1 MTSTSNSAGE
11 SSKIKEPCSK
21 RWRWRFKDMKIGT
34 YLLIVEHAWRDER
47 PIIYNQHTLSPER
60 ECPEKITS
68 GSTNPPAPQISG
80 GESHVSCMSFITYI
94 FPQSHMWQN
103 MSSYHL
109 LILRWTHVFKSDV
122 FVGCKI
128 VFSCFVCY
136 VSVTFFAVFYSVIC
150 HKPKRD
156 LASLH
161 ILLALQNANQMYVIS
176 WTRQVWY
183 WCWRELTRWRRQI
196 QTSSLTYILGF
207 MILYI
212 KTNKMVYML
221 MLIIK
226 KGMAGS
232 NCKSRLHIL
241 CKYKRNIYD
250 WGGTV
255 NDFFWCKRLF

>member
-1 MTSTSNSAGE
+1 M
-11 SSKIKEPCSK
+11 
-21 RWRWRFKDMKIGT
+21 D
-34 YLLIVEHAWRDER
+34 
-47 PIIYNQHTLSPER
+47 
-60 ECPEKITS
+60 
-68 GSTNPPAPQISG
+68 
-80 GESHVSCMSFITYI
+80 
-94 FPQSHMWQN
+94 
-103 MSSYHL
+103 
-109 LILRWTHVFKSDV
+109 
-122 FVGCKI
+122 GCKI
-128 VFSCFVCY
+128 VFSRFVCY
-136 VSVTFFAVFYSVIC
+136 VSVTFFAMYFSVTC

-183 WCWRELTRWRRQI
+183 WCWRELTRRRRQI

-255 NDFFWCKRLF
+255 NDFFWCKRLFVLNFTEIFKILTNQNFEFCSNTDWCILMNILPEWCDT